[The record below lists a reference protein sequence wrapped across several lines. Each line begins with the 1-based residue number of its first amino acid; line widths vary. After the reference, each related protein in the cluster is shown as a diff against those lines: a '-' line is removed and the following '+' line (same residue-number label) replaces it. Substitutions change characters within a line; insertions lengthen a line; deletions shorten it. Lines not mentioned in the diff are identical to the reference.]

1 MLSIKN
7 NSAQNTLRKLPNFLF
22 LLLLLKS
29 SFIKAQTVEGEYDG
43 VNYSAKDS
51 MVMDVPDEIVTFYG
65 NVELISNDIK
75 LTADKVIY
83 NTKKSEICAYGTKD
97 SLGNWI
103 GRPVFTQ
110 DGSSF
115 TQDEVCYNLRT
126 QKGFSKY
133 AVTQEG
139 ELVFHAGQSKR
150 HPSNELHIRNGKFT
164 TCDAENPHYHFQ
176 LRKAI
181 MIPYDKVVS
190 GPLYM
195 KFRKIPTPLALPF
208 AWFPIKR
215 DVRSHGILLPSYG
228 DGGSLG
234 FFLKDLGYYIPIG
247 EHWDT
252 RIMGDIYSGGS
263 WTVRNISQYNYRYKS
278 SGNFELSYN
287 RQVKGFENIPGYN
300 VINNFF
306 VRWDH
311 IQDSKAKPNQSF
323 NASINFGTTGNF
335 QQNLNSSLE
344 DYLTNTFQSSVQW
357 SYNSPRSPFSL
368 TTSAR
373 HSQNSLTGLVTMT
386 LPSVTLNMNRRTM
399 SDLLGLDRGRV
410 KLLDDINI
418 NYNTRFENLGEI
430 SDTAISAMD
439 FEKLKIENGLK
450 HNVTVTSSRNF
461 GFLTVSPILKYNEF
475 TGFNQMDLFYDS
487 ETDTLQERT
496 NSGIYGARNFSASLS
511 MNTRIYGMFTF
522 KEKRKV
528 NAIRHVI
535 TPTISASYTPERNR
549 ETSIIFNEQSYEWNP
564 WEASRFK
571 PIDVRESGSMN
582 FSLNQNLEA
591 KVKDK
596 QTGDIKKIKILES
609 LTTSTGYN
617 FLADELQLADITT
630 TGFTSLF
637 NKVNLNFNAIQSAYG
652 RDTSGVV
659 INEYLIQQGNG
670 LLRLVRAN
678 GAVGTTLNGG
688 KDKKVQ
694 WNTKIDYTMNLGRN
708 WNSFTQ
714 ADTTAITHGVAL
726 NGGIDLFSK
735 WKIDVQTGYDLVLKE
750 LTPTQLNLNLD
761 LHCWEFSFN
770 WIPIGVRKSFA
781 LKINIK
787 SPMLKDIKLEA
798 RGSNGQLLF

>member
-29 SFIKAQTVEGEYDG
+29 SVIKAQTVEGEYDG
-43 VNYSAKDS
+43 VNYSARDS
-51 MVMDVPDEIVTFYG
+51 MVMNVPDEIVTFYG
-65 NVELISNDIK
+65 DVELISDDIK
-75 LTADKVIY
+75 LTANKVIY

-103 GRPVFTQ
+103 GRPVFSQ

-126 QKGFSKY
+126 QKGFSKH

-139 ELVFHAGQSKR
+139 ELVFHADQSKR

-164 TCDAENPHYHFQ
+164 TCDAANPHYHFH

-181 MIPYDKVVS
+181 MIPYEKVVS

-228 DGGSLG
+228 DGGPLG

-287 RQVKGFENIPGYN
+287 RQVDGFENLPGYN

-323 NASINFGTTGNF
+323 NASLNFGTTGNF

-399 SDLLGLDRGRV
+399 RDLLGLDRGRV

-439 FEKLKIENGLK
+439 FEQLNIENGLK
-450 HNVTVTSSRNF
+450 HNVTITSSRNF
-461 GFLTVSPILKYNEF
+461 GFLTVSPTLKYNEF
-475 TGFNQMDLFYDS
+475 TGFNQMDLFYDF
-487 ETDTLQERT
+487 ETDTLQERN
-496 NSGIYGARNFSASLS
+496 NSGIYGARDFRASLS
-511 MNTRIYGMFTF
+511 MNTRIYGMFKF
-522 KEKRKV
+522 KEKRRV

-535 TPTISASYTPERNR
+535 TPTISASYTPERTR

-564 WEASRFK
+564 WEANRFT
-571 PIDVRESGSMN
+571 PFDVRESGSMN

-596 QTGDIKKIKILES
+596 KTGDIKKIKILES
-609 LTTSTGYN
+609 LTTSSGYN
-617 FLADELQLADITT
+617 FLADELQLADIST

-637 NKVNLNFNAIQSAYG
+637 NKVNLNFNATQSAYG
-652 RDTSGVV
+652 RDTSGIV

-678 GAVGTTLNGG
+678 GAVGTMLNGG
-688 KDKKVQ
+688 NDKKVP
-694 WNTKIDYTMNLGRN
+694 WNAKIDYTMNLGRN
-708 WNSFTQ
+708 WNSDIQ

-750 LTPTQLNLNLD
+750 FTPTQLNLNWD

-787 SPMLKDIKLEA
+787 SPLLKDIKLEA
-798 RGSNGQLLF
+798 RGSDGQFLF

>member
-1 MLSIKN
+1 MLSFKN
-7 NSAQNTLRKLPNFLF
+7 NSAQKTFKKLPFFLF

-29 SFIKAQTVEGEYDG
+29 IVVKSQAVEVEKDG
-43 VNYSAKDS
+43 VNYSARDS
-51 MVMDVPDEIVTFYG
+51 MVMQVTNKIVTFYG
-65 NVELISNDIK
+65 DVELTSDDIN

-83 NTKKSEICAYGTKD
+83 NTNKSEICAYGTKD

-103 GRPVFTQ
+103 GRPVLTQ
-110 DGSSF
+110 DGSIF
-115 TQDEVCYNLRT
+115 TQDEVCYNLKT
-126 QKGFSKY
+126 QKGFSKH
-133 AVTQEG
+133 AVTHEE
-139 ELVFHAGQSKR
+139 ELVFHADKSKR
-150 HPSNELHIRNGKFT
+150 HPNNEVHITNGKFT
-164 TCDAENPHYHFQ
+164 TCDAENPHYHFH

-181 MIPYDKVVS
+181 MIPQEKVVS

-208 AWFPIKR
+208 AWFPISRDKR
-215 DVRSHGILLPSYG
+215 SSGILLPSYG
-228 DGGSLG
+228 DGGTLG
-234 FFLKDLGYYIPIG
+234 FFFMDLGYYIPIG

-252 RIMGDIYSGGS
+252 RILSDIYSGGS
-263 WTVRNISQYNYRYKS
+263 WAVRNITQYNYRYKS

-287 RQVKGFENIPGYN
+287 RQVTGFKNLPGYK

-311 IQDSKAKPNQSF
+311 TQDVKAKPNQRF
-323 NASINFGTTGNF
+323 NASINFGSTGNF

-386 LPSVTLNMNRRTM
+386 IPSATLNMNRRTM
-399 SDLLGLDRGRV
+399 SDLFGMDKGRS
-410 KLLDDINI
+410 KLFDHINI
-418 NYNTRFENLGEI
+418 SYNTRFENLCEI
-430 SDTAISAMD
+430 SDTAISAMN
-439 FEKLKIENGLK
+439 FEELKIENGLK

-461 GFLTVSPILKYNEF
+461 GFLTLSPSLKYDEY
-475 TGFNQMDLFYDS
+475 TGFNQKDIFYDA

-496 NSGIYGARNFSASLS
+496 NSGFYGARDVNASLS
-511 MNTRIYGMFTF
+511 MNTRIYGMFSF
-522 KEKRKV
+522 KENKRI
-528 NAIRHVI
+528 NAIRHVV
-535 TPTISASYTPERNR
+535 TPTISGSYRPKRTR
-549 ETSIIFNEQSYEWNP
+549 ETSIIFNDQVYEWNP
-564 WEASRFK
+564 WVENRFT
-571 PIDVRESGSMN
+571 PVDVRESASMN

-596 QTGDIKKIKILES
+596 KTGDVKKIKLLES

-617 FLADELQLADITT
+617 FLADEFQLSNIST

-637 NKVNLNFNAIQSAYG
+637 NSINLNFNATQSAYA
-652 RDTSGVV
+652 RDSSGFV
-659 INEYLIQQGNG
+659 IDEYLVQQGNG

-678 GAVGTTLNGG
+678 GAVGTILKGG
-688 KDKKVQ
+688 KDKKVL
-694 WNTKIDYTMNLGRN
+694 WTSKIDYTMNLGRN
-708 WNSFTQ
+708 WNSDIQT
-714 ADTTAITHGVAL
+714 DTTAITHGVAL

-735 WKIDVQTGYDLVLKE
+735 LKIDFQTGYDLVLKE
-750 LTPTQLNLNLD
+750 ITPTQLNLNWD

-770 WIPIGVRKSFA
+770 WIPTGIRKSFA

-787 SPMLKDIKLEA
+787 SPLLQDIKFEA
-798 RGSNGQLLF
+798 RGSDGQFLF